1 MRDSSRAKR
10 PLPDRNKNGHGCDFI
25 SRNIRVCG
33 RRTSIRLER
42 AMWQAL
48 EDISARESVAIR
60 DLCSIVDER
69 RRGNNLTAAVR
80 LFIIGYF
87 RIAAMGANPLPPL
100 PTTYTSPPPSPPPPK
115 PKTSFSDNYLGPL
128 VIAAIIALE

>member
-1 MRDSSRAKR
+1 
-10 PLPDRNKNGHGCDFI
+10 
-25 SRNIRVCG
+25 
-33 RRTSIRLER
+33 
-42 AMWQAL
+42 MWQAL